1 MQEDYNS
8 MGAGAALK
16 ARQVA
21 GHVRQV
27 LAIEL
32 LLAPQAL
39 DLRRPL
45 TPGVGSRAAHAAIR
59 ARVPH
64 LDTDRFLHA
73 DLAAAL
79 ALVEA
84 GAVLAAVK
92 SALGRLQ

>member
-1 MQEDYNS
+1 

-16 ARQVA
+16 ARKVA

-32 LLAPQAL
+32 LLGAQAL
-39 DLRRPL
+39 DLRQPL
-45 TPGVGSRAAHAAIR
+45 APGVGSRAAHAAVR
-59 ARVPH
+59 ARIPH
-64 LDTDRFLHA
+64 LDTDRFLHD

-84 GAVLAAVK
+84 GAVLASVEA
-92 SALGRLQ
+92 AIGRLQ